1 MSYTRVLHLFVKVML
16 HGRYTIISRR
26 IGVVIS
32 IIVLGCYNMMAP
44 GSGLQLNGWAMLSY
58 STTLLLLCGI

>member
-1 MSYTRVLHLFVKVML
+1 MLHLFVKVML

-32 IIVLGCYNMMAP
+32 IIVLDCYNMTSAERL
-44 GSGLQLNGWAMLSY
+44 GHA
-58 STTLLLLCGI
+58 TLLLLCGV

>member
-1 MSYTRVLHLFVKVML
+1 MSYIRVLHLFVKVML

-26 IGVVIS
+26 IGS
-32 IIVLGCYNMMAP
+32 IIVLGCCNMMAP
-44 GSGLQLNGWAMLSY
+44 GSGLFY